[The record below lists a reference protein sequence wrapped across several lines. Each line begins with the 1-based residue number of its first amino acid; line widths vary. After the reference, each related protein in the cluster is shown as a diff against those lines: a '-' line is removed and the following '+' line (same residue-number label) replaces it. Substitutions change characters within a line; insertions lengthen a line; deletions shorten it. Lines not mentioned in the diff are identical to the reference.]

1 MFADALNSIIART
14 YLAMRR
20 EDGQTFVEY
29 SLIAAFVG
37 VALIV
42 GLGLFAGQIQ
52 DELTKIGN
60 AL

>member
-29 SLIAAFVG
+29 ALIAAFVG
-37 VALIV
+37 LALIV
-42 GLGLFAGQIQ
+42 GLGLFATSIQ
-52 DELTKIGN
+52 TELTHIGN
-60 AL
+60 SL